1 MNSRCGFSKDKDNLR
16 LLEIFKNN
24 TEFKEVHIDIYSSD
38 PFNKTILPVLILRRN
53 ANNVIISKNN
63 KSIIVKAND
72 KYNTYIA
79 ELVLNNINEIYYKED
94 FKNNFN
100 FVLNYQNIFY
110 KITIFK

>member
-1 MNSRCGFSKDKDNLR
+1 MNSRCGFSKDKDNLK
-16 LLEIFKNN
+16 LLEIFKDN
-24 TEFKEVHIDIYSSD
+24 TEFKEVYIDIYSSD

-53 ANNVIISKNN
+53 ANNVIISNNN
-63 KSIIVKAND
+63 KSVIIKAND
-72 KYNTYIA
+72 KYNTYIT

-100 FVLNYQNIFY
+100 FILNYQNIFY